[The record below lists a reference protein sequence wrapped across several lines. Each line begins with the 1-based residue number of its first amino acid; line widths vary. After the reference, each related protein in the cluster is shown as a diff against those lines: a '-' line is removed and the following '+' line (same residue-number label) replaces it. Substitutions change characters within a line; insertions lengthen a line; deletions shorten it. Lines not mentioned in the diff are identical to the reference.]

1 MRMEYSIN
9 GELMKVKS
17 SSGLKSAGKRRSSS
31 SKRVVR
37 KVKKLQ
43 KLIPGGKGM
52 NADRLFVHTANY
64 IMHLKLQVD
73 VLQAL
78 SHVYPS

>member
-1 MRMEYSIN
+1 MDYS
-9 GELMKVKS
+9 GGFTKVKS
-17 SSGLKSAGKRRSSS
+17 SLRAGSKGRRT
-31 SKRVVR
+31 RRINTMVVR

-43 KLIPGGKGM
+43 KLVPGGKGL

-78 SHVYPS
+78 SDVNPS

>member
-1 MRMEYSIN
+1 MDYNGGFVRVKASLRTGKRTRRIN
-9 GELMKVKS
+9 GTVL
-17 SSGLKSAGKRRSSS
+17 
-31 SKRVVR
+31 R

-43 KLIPGGKGM
+43 KLIPGGRGL
-52 NADRLFVHTANY
+52 NADRLFDHTANY

-78 SHVYPS
+78 SDVYRS

>member
-1 MRMEYSIN
+1 MDNN
-9 GELMKVKS
+9 GGFTKEKS
-17 SSGLKSAGKRRSSS
+17 SLRTERKVRRTS
-31 SKRVVR
+31 RRINTTVLR

-43 KLIPGGKGM
+43 KLIPGGKGL
-52 NADRLFVHTANY
+52 NADRLFDHTASY

-78 SHVYPS
+78 SDVYRP